1 MKQIFAFASMMLVST
16 HIASAH
22 GFHAE
27 IFEVASHM
35 RIHLMETAASL
46 VVTVLV
52 IAIGYG
58 VYRKMTGM
66 QEKE

>member
-27 IFEVASHM
+27 ILEVASHM
-35 RIHLMETAASL
+35 RIHLIETGASL

-52 IAIGYG
+52 IAMGYTA
-58 VYRKMTGM
+58 YRKMIGT